1 MLKRDNSDDEVYE
14 SGSPGL
20 LPGLE
25 MLNNLPN
32 MQGLVQGL
40 VPLPGMGPPM
50 GAHVGLQM
58 QTHHRTT
65 VDSINQLPM
74 SGGMVGVAHG
84 GLPAGAALLPHATT
98 PAGAVLTLNLTP
110 AANDEQPK
118 MKKIKPND
126 AQPMVPRQKRGRKKK
141 EEPQEETVTLAAGV
155 SSRGRERK
163 PRSFAYE
170 EEQAQF
176 AYSLN
181 ASNSQRYQRRI
192 KGESYDDGEVIY
204 FKSEEEAA
212 AAAAAAAVG
221 SVGGEG
227 SEGRTENGPSV
238 DGSIGTGTRDGGGG
252 EAATNGPSG
261 PAPYSS
267 GGVGVLAA
275 AGAGAV
281 GGAGVD
287 YRSAGRGQTRSF
299 GDEEDDDDDDE
310 DDEEDS

>member
-1 MLKRDNSDDEVYE
+1 MLKRDNSDDEVVYE
-14 SGSPGL
+14 TGSPGL

-25 MLNNLPN
+25 MHNNLPN

-58 QTHHRTT
+58 QAHHRPA
-65 VDSINQLPM
+65 NQLPLT
-74 SGGMVGVAHG
+74 GGMVGVAHN

-118 MKKIKPND
+118 IKKIKPND

-141 EEPQEETVTLAAGV
+141 EEPQEETVSLAAGV

-163 PRSFAYE
+163 PRSFAFAD
-170 EEQAQF
+170 EQSQY

-204 FKSEEEAA
+204 FKSDEEATA
-212 AAAAAAAVG
+212 AEATA
-221 SVGGEG
+221 
-227 SEGRTENGPSV
+227 
-238 DGSIGTGTRDGGGG
+238 GGGG
-252 EAATNGPSG
+252 EGRTAGSGVEGSIGAQTDQRGGDAATNGPSG